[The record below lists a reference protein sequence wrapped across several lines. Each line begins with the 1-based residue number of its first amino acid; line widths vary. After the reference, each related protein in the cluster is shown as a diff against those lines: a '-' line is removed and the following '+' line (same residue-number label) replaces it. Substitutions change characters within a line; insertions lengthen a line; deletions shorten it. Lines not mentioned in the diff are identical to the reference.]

1 MASFSQ
7 RRGAVQSGVI
17 IIDRYPEADLGAGG
31 LFVARQAPDMA
42 VSSGLLPRDGAQPAG
57 KAEWREENAA
67 QPCEAPWNLFGDG
80 PEEHNE
86 RLRLALVLTCVCF
99 CFIHIFFFLF
109 LPLRQFIPNEQE
121 AVCELVYRKKR
132 SVKEVYSNFT
142 E

>member
-1 MASFSQ
+1 M
-7 RRGAVQSGVI
+7 
-17 IIDRYPEADLGAGG
+17 GAGG
-31 LFVARQAPDMA
+31 LFVAQQAPDMA

-80 PEEHNE
+80 PEERNE
-86 RLRLALVLTCVCF
+86 RLRLARPHSCLFLLYP
-99 CFIHIFFFLF
+99 HIFFLF
-109 LPLRQFIPNEQE
+109 LPLQQFIPNDRE
-121 AVCELVYRKKR
+121 AVCELVYRKR